1 MKETFTREQAICM
14 FYHQPYEKEKAKD
27 LLKSVENIY
36 TEVCYKDDAMKPFL
50 CPVEDV
56 ITFGYHQ
63 YPLEDDLHA

>member
-1 MKETFTREQAICM
+1 M
-14 FYHQPYEKEKAKD
+14 FYHQPYEKEKAKE

-36 TEVCYKDDAMKPFL
+36 TEVCYKDDPIKPFL

-56 ITFGYHQ
+56 ITFQYHQ